1 MNENIFCEE
10 RMVTSKN
17 SLTYLE
23 HWSCYRKFMIQNFWN
38 DILFEHVIVNY
49 SSKTK

>member
-1 MNENIFCEE
+1 MKTYFVRREWLRVRILLLILSIGHA
-10 RMVTSKN
+10 TGN
-17 SLTYLE
+17 SQF
-23 HWSCYRKFMIQNFWN
+23 KIWN